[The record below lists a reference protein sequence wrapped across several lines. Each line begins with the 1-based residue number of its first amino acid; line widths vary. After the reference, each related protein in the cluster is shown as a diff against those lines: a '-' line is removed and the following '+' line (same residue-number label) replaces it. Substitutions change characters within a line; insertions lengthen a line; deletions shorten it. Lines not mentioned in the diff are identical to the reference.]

1 MAPTRWTIAVL
12 LALHSPLVEAQRQQ
26 VQIPANLTAAQR
38 QQLINRCKKD
48 WQNWCSQLGLR
59 KPQASTTSD
68 GPQTNP
74 NDPTQQC
81 YVHWQQYCTR
91 YNIPDP
97 AQTQV
102 NEQGSQDREQA
113 IRQCRRHWRPGCDRL
128 GVPKPEEPPPSEGP
142 ILLPVP
148 VPVFPP
154 AASRPPA
161 FECEF
166 DWSERC
172 GTEVE
177 AVQSLLQYGPSGV
190 TYPDPQK
197 FSATGFIRSGWPIV
211 VKYQTP
217 AGARATLTINPQYG
231 RGRRFQV
238 MLPTSID
245 GSPQTYSF
253 VAQVDGSDGNLL
265 VADYKITA
273 KYYVKGARD
282 PDAPV
287 QVLGF
292 GAGDRAATA
301 AKTAGVP
308 ALFDAVYLLP
318 GVATR
323 SELPVRP
330 ASFAAA
336 PDYAQ
341 PVAINDVNFRPP
353 VVDRPSDNGT
363 VALTYSYILNNEW
376 DRVAEDLWRSC
387 NGVLR
392 CNLYHPQ
399 HPYAPTS
406 EGAQTWQWNI
416 NHGTPL
422 GLYQLVVRAW
432 RTCGAMV
439 DPNSYFQCGNSAD
452 WVVGSA
458 GPISV
463 TER

>member
-1 MAPTRWTIAVL
+1 MAPVRWTIAAL
-12 LALHSPLVEAQRQQ
+12 LALHSPLVEAQRYQ
-26 VQIPANLTAAQR
+26 VQIPANLTAKQR
-38 QQLINRCKKD
+38 QQLINRCMER
-48 WQNWCSQLGLR
+48 WQSWCSQLGLHQ
-59 KPQASTTSD
+59 PQASSTSD

-74 NDPTQQC
+74 NDPKQQC
-81 YVHWQQYCTR
+81 YIQWQPYCTR
-91 YNIPDP
+91 YNIPNP
-97 AQTQV
+97 AQA
-102 NEQGSQDREQA
+102 EGSPDRDQA
-113 IRQCRRHWRPGCDRL
+113 ILECRRHWHRGCDRL

-142 ILLPVP
+142 IHIWVPP

-154 AASRPPA
+154 PASRPTA
-161 FECEF
+161 FECEY

-172 GTEVE
+172 GTEIE
-177 AVQSLLQYGPSGV
+177 AVQSLFQYGPSGV

-211 VKYQTP
+211 VKYQAP
-217 AGARATLTINPQYG
+217 AGARVTLTIKPQYE
-231 RGRRFQV
+231 RGRPFQV

-253 VAQVDGSDGNLL
+253 VAQVNGSDGNLL
-265 VADYKITA
+265 VANYKITA

-287 QVLGF
+287 QVLSF
-292 GAGDRAATA
+292 GAGDRAAA
-301 AKTAGVP
+301 ATKSAGIPV
-308 ALFDAVYLLP
+308 LFDAVYLLP
-318 GVATR
+318 GAATR
-323 SELPVRP
+323 SELLVRP
-330 ASFAAA
+330 ASYAAA
-336 PDYAQ
+336 PDYTQ
-341 PVAINDVNFRPP
+341 PVAINDVNFKPP
-353 VVDRPSDNGT
+353 IVDRPNDNTT
-363 VALTYSYILNNEW
+363 VVLSYSYTLNNEW
-376 DRVAEDLWRSC
+376 DRVAEDLWRAC
-387 NGVLR
+387 DAVLR

-406 EGAQTWQWNI
+406 AGPQTWRWNI

-463 TER
+463 AER